1 MSLVINTN
9 SLSMNVQRNLRGA
22 QADLAATVGRLSTGL
37 RINSAKDD
45 AAGLAITERM
55 TTQING
61 LAISQRNASDGI
73 SFVQT
78 AESSLGTMSV
88 SLQRLRELAIQ
99 ALNDSNTD
107 QDRAAIAVEFD
118 ALKEELTRVA
128 NTTAFSGRK
137 LLDGSTGALKFQ
149 IGADRGQTITV
160 EGADARLSNLGTTVF
175 AVRAGEVA
183 ALNAPPGESYESA
196 TGTTFSIDG
205 IAIDLSDVSTVEGA
219 LVAIN
224 EKTFETGT
232 TAVLNGNGGLSFYKE
247 DSYAV
252 FSSAN
257 VIVDLYFGFN
267 GGTDSL
273 ETRTLEDASVATWDS
288 AQLALP
294 VIDRALDD
302 IASMRATYGATQNR
316 FENVIELA
324 SVLNENLAVA
334 RSRIRDA
341 DFAAETAKLSQLQI
355 LQDSGLAALIQANAA
370 PQAVLTLLR

>member
-175 AVRAGEVA
+175 AVRAGKTQPSTRPQGKVTSRPP
-183 ALNAPPGESYESA
+183 APP
-196 TGTTFSIDG
+196 
-205 IAIDLSDVSTVEGA
+205 
-219 LVAIN
+219 
-224 EKTFETGT
+224 
-232 TAVLNGNGGLSFYKE
+232 
-247 DSYAV
+247 
-252 FSSAN
+252 
-257 VIVDLYFGFN
+257 
-267 GGTDSL
+267 
-273 ETRTLEDASVATWDS
+273 SV
-288 AQLALP
+288 
-294 VIDRALDD
+294 
-302 IASMRATYGATQNR
+302 
-316 FENVIELA
+316 
-324 SVLNENLAVA
+324 
-334 RSRIRDA
+334 
-341 DFAAETAKLSQLQI
+341 
-355 LQDSGLAALIQANAA
+355 
-370 PQAVLTLLR
+370 

>member
-137 LLDGSTGALKFQ
+137 LLDGSAGALKFQ

-175 AVRAGEVA
+175 AVRAGEDA

-196 TGTTFSIDG
+196 TGTTFSMDG

-232 TAVLNGNGGLSFYKE
+232 TALLNGNGGLSFYKE

-257 VIVDLYFGFN
+257 DIVDLYFGFN

-273 ETRTLEDASVATWDS
+273 ETRTLEDASVASWDS

-302 IASMRATYGATQNR
+302 IASMRATYGTTQNR

>member
-88 SLQRLRELAIQ
+88 SLQRLRELAIP
-99 ALNDSNTD
+99 ALHDSNTD

-137 LLDGSTGALKFQ
+137 LLMGPPEPLNSRSAL
-149 IGADRGQTITV
+149 T
-160 EGADARLSNLGTTVF
+160 
-175 AVRAGEVA
+175 AVRQSRWKGRTPAFPILGQRLCRA
-183 ALNAPPGESYESA
+183 RGDNQAQNAPPGESYESV

-247 DSYAV
+247 DTYA
-252 FSSAN
+252 
-257 VIVDLYFGFN
+257 DLPSN
-267 GGTDSL
+267 NPILDGT
-273 ETRTLEDASVATWDS
+273 
-288 AQLALP
+288 LAL
-294 VIDRALDD
+294 I
-302 IASMRATYGATQNR
+302 
-316 FENVIELA
+316 
-324 SVLNENLAVA
+324 
-334 RSRIRDA
+334 
-341 DFAAETAKLSQLQI
+341 TAQTLSKP
-355 LQDSGLAALIQANAA
+355 G
-370 PQAVLTLLR
+370 P

>member
-175 AVRAGEVA
+175 AVRAGDNQAE
-183 ALNAPPGESYESA
+183 NAPPGESYESV
-196 TGTTFSIDG
+196 TGTTLSIDG

-247 DSYAV
+247 DSYADLSNNDIV
-252 FSSAN
+252 N
-257 VIVDLYFGFN
+257 VYFGLAN
-267 GGTDSL
+267 RTDSL
-273 ETRTLEDASVATWDS
+273 ETRTLEDASVASWDS